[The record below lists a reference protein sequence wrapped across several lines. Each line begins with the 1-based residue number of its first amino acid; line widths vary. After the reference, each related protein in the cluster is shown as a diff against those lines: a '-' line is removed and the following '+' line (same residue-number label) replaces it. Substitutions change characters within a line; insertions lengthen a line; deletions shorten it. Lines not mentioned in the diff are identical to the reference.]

1 MTTDFYKFHGAGNDF
16 ILADNRQGAFS
27 HSGLM
32 NQAGIAGLCDRHK
45 GIGADGLML
54 LEPDPDTDF
63 KMLYFNS
70 DGLPGTMCGN
80 GGRCMVAF
88 ARLLGIIKE
97 STRFMAS
104 DGIHHAHIL
113 KSANPEWTIALKMI
127 DTSPPIK
134 TGEGYQVDTGS
145 PHLVIF
151 TQDVEA
157 IDVIARGRHIRHSP
171 AFAPKGINVN
181 FVQVIDEDTLK
192 IRTYER
198 GVEHETMACG
208 TGAVAAALAAR
219 GHGIINADNNY
230 QVKAAGGD
238 LQVSYTPASH
248 TDTLTRNIT
257 LTGPARIV
265 FSGKLN
271 L

>member
-1 MTTDFYKFHGAGNDF
+1 MTLEFYKFHGAGNDF
-16 ILADNRQGAFS
+16 ILADNRQDAFTR
-27 HSGLM
+27 SGLM
-32 NQAGIAGLCDRHK
+32 NQQGIAGLCDRHK

-54 LEPDPDTDF
+54 LEPYAEADF

-88 ARLLGIIKE
+88 AHQLGIIKE
-97 STRFMAS
+97 STRFAAS
-104 DGIHHAHIL
+104 DGIHHAQIL
-113 KSANPEWTIALKMI
+113 ESENPEWTIALKMI
-127 DTSPPIK
+127 DTSLPVKIS
-134 TGEGYQVDTGS
+134 EGYQVNTGS

-151 TQDVEA
+151 VQDVQA
-157 IDVIARGRHIRHSP
+157 VDVVARGRQLRHSS
-171 AFAPKGINVN
+171 AFAPEGINVN
-181 FVQVIDEDTLK
+181 FVQVLNEGILK

-219 GHGIINADNNY
+219 EHGIINATNHY
-230 QVKAAGGD
+230 LLKASGGE
-238 LQVSYTPASH
+238 LQVSFKAADPTS
-248 TDTLTRNIT
+248 TLIRDIT
-257 LTGPARIV
+257 LTGPARMV
-265 FSGKLN
+265 FSGTLN